1 MTHIFRSHVVLPTFI
16 AILALMMAA
25 LPSSVPAAPV
35 TAGAQDF
42 IQSIANETVSVL
54 QDESLQTDQ
63 RTERLGALFNR
74 HFAVEEIAQF
84 VLGRHWRTASES
96 ERETYVELFRDF
108 IVFGYAQRFGDF
120 AGERLRVRG
129 ASAVDDNTAIVNSEI
144 VRPGQQ
150 SNVRVD
156 WRVMET
162 NGSFQIH
169 DVVVEGVSM
178 AQTQRSDFAATI
190 RQRGS
195 VAGLN
200 QALQQKVTQLRQQL
214 GLTG

>member
-1 MTHIFRSHVVLPTFI
+1 MTRPCCPRVVLITVF
-16 AILALMMAA
+16 ALFALILAAQ
-25 LPSSVPAAPV
+25 PSTAVAAPV
-35 TAGAQDF
+35 AAGAQDF
-42 IQSIANETVSVL
+42 IQSIANETVSLL
-54 QDESLQTDQ
+54 QDESLQTEQ
-63 RTERLGALFNR
+63 RTERLGRLFNR

-200 QALQQKVTQLRQQL
+200 QALQQKVAQLRQQL